1 METPRAFITGLGLVT
16 AAGNDT
22 NQVLD
27 SLRAGRSGLGPLK
40 LFPTSLPHPPIVGE
54 LSGLEEGQ
62 DRPRTQIMASLAAKQ
77 ALAHDPAPPDA
88 LVLGVATGGV
98 LSLEKVLLSGQ
109 RDHEPFREGAVTVG
123 EMLAR
128 EIGCQ
133 GPVLS
138 VSTACSSG
146 AAALKVA
153 LELIRSGT
161 ARRVLCLGVE
171 TLSRLTIYG
180 FHFLQLLDP
189 RGTRPLDRQRAG
201 MSLGEAA
208 AALLLTAG
216 RQAPD
221 GALAELRGGGLTC
234 DAYHPIAPHPQGLGA
249 AAAMEAALS
258 DAGLTPADVDYINLH
273 GTGTEDNDASEA
285 AAVHRVFTSDPP
297 LLSSTKGLF
306 GHTTAAAGTVE
317 AAVGVLA
324 IAHGLVPANT
334 GLVEVDPELGLAPVT
349 QPLSQTVRVVLSNS
363 FGFGGNN
370 AALVLGDPR
379 LPFESPPCGGLKELA
394 VYGAA
399 CLTGAGGTQETLE
412 RFLSGAT
419 SRGVSS
425 EIKMGA
431 DLPPRTLR
439 RLKRLPRLALAL
451 GQGAAANAGDP
462 GPKAVFFGTGYGT
475 LSETYS
481 FLKQLFESGEQF
493 SSPVDFMGSVHNA
506 PAGHV
511 ALLLKATGAN
521 LTTWGGNHTFEQAVF
536 LASLLASEN
545 QDPALVIGADEAH
558 EYLTPLVDHAGFE
571 RGGGLADGG
580 GALQVALAPEQPDLA
595 TIRPVFLAPA
605 GDHTRIPDN
614 LLERLGGPAE
624 INQRYAAILVGLPAL
639 TRDQA
644 TKQLNLFL
652 DVSGFDGPVIDYRDC
667 LGDFATAAAAA
678 AVMAVKI
685 AEHGIL
691 PAALVG
697 RDIPLDGRGLLLLS
711 LGETAAALEIRPPR
725 NP

>member
-1 METPRAFITGLGLVT
+1 MSTPRAFITGLGLVT
-16 AAGNDT
+16 AAGLDPS
-22 NQVLD
+22 QVLE
-27 SLRAGRSGLGPLK
+27 SLRTGRSGLGPLK
-40 LFPTSLPHPPIVGE
+40 LFPTSLPQPPIVGE
-54 LSGLEEGQ
+54 LPGLEEGHG
-62 DRPRTQIMASLAAKQ
+62 RPRTQVMAWMAAKQ
-77 ALAHDPAPPDA
+77 ALAHDPGPPEA

-98 LSLEKVLLSGQ
+98 LSLEEVLLSGRQ
-109 RDHEPFREGAVTVG
+109 DHELFRDGAITVG

-128 EIGCQ
+128 ETQCQ

-171 TLSRLTIYG
+171 TLSRLTVYG

-189 RGTRPLDRQRAG
+189 RGTRPLDRHRGG

-216 RQAPD
+216 SQAPPQ
-221 GALAELRGGGLTC
+221 ALAELRGGGLTC
-234 DAYHPIAPHPQGLGA
+234 DAYHPIAPHPEGLGA

-258 DAGLTPADVDYINLH
+258 DAGLTPSDVDYINLH

-285 AAVHRVFTSDPP
+285 AAVHRVFGAHPP

-324 IAHGLVPANT
+324 IVHGLVPANT
-334 GLVEVDPELGLAPVT
+334 GLVEVDPRLDLTPVA
-349 QPLSQTVRVVLSNS
+349 QPRPQRVRVVLSNS

-370 AALVLGDPR
+370 AALVLGNAGLSWQPPPR
-379 LPFESPPCGGLKELA
+379 GGLSELA

-399 CLTGAGGTQETLE
+399 CLTGAGGVPETLE
-412 RFLSGAT
+412 RFLNGNLAA
-419 SRGVSS
+419 GVSS
-425 EIKMGA
+425 DLLIGA

-451 GQGAAANAGDP
+451 GQGAAAQAGSP
-462 GPKAVFFGTGYGT
+462 GPQAVFFGTGYGT
-475 LSETYS
+475 LSETHS

-521 LTTWGGNHTFEQAVF
+521 LTTWGGHHTFEQALF
-536 LASLLASEN
+536 LAALLTSEN
-545 QDPALVIGADEAH
+545 QGPALVIGADEAH
-558 EYLTPLVDHAGFE
+558 EFLTPLVDQAGFE
-571 RGGGLADGG
+571 RNGGLADGG
-580 GALQVALAPEQPDLA
+580 GALQLGPAADRPDLP

-605 GDHTRIPDN
+605 GQPGPAMAD
-614 LLERLGGPAE
+614 LLARLGGPAG
-624 INQRYAAILVGLPAL
+624 INSRLAAVLVGLPAL
-639 TRDQA
+639 ARDQA
-644 TKQLNLFL
+644 TTQLNLFMSQ
-652 DVSGFDGPVIDYRDC
+652 SGFDGPVIDYRHY
-667 LGDFATAAAAA
+667 LGDFATAAAVA
-678 AVMAVKI
+678 AVMAVKL
-685 AEHGIL
+685 AETGL
-691 PAALVG
+691 VPATLAG
-697 RDIPLDGRGLLLLS
+697 RDVTLDGRGLLLLS

-725 NP
+725 KT